1 MGRLISNL
9 ALTPPRLT
17 ATVSITMK
25 PLTIAVLL
33 LSSLCAQNCFAAPTT
48 TTRKE
53 AAVPELTYHE
63 SWSAEHRAMLTKLQ
77 RLIKKDVYNSMLAVA
92 AAMHEFED
100 IFEDA
105 LIEKLEGTKPQAK
118 KKKKTGVGLGTR
130 FVIKAS
136 LRQRRPLHQRGRNRS
151 PTGCAPEHAR
161 ACQGN
166 GAPRAFSHR
175 RPNNR

>member
-63 SWSAEHRAMLTKLQ
+63 SWSAEHRAMLTKLH
-77 RLIKKDVYNSMLAVA
+77 RLIKKDVDDSMLAVA

-100 IFEDA
+100 RTPYPNPQWHLLGREPLGDNA
-105 LIEKLEGTKPQAK
+105 NLILQIHQKEN
-118 KKKKTGVGLGTR
+118 
-130 FVIKAS
+130 
-136 LRQRRPLHQRGRNRS
+136 RRRNGDS
-151 PTGCAPEHAR
+151 FCD
-161 ACQGN
+161 
-166 GAPRAFSHR
+166 
-175 RPNNR
+175 